1 MVPNQE
7 LEGTGFKRDV
17 HRLGEGVGTIKTDVA
32 NLAHDAADAARS
44 GVAELKQGAHH
55 AIDAAKDKYQ
65 DAKEYAA
72 DATDSLKHTI
82 SRNPLTS
89 IGIAAGVGMLIG
101 LIVFRPRS

>member
-1 MVPNQE
+1 MANTQT
-7 LEGTGFKRDV
+7 LDGSGFKQDV
-17 HRLGEGVGTIKTDVA
+17 HRLGESVGTIKTDVA
-32 NLAHDAADAARS
+32 NLAHGAADAARS
-44 GVAELKQGAHH
+44 GVAELRQGAHH

-65 DAKEYAA
+65 DAKECAA

-82 SRNPLTS
+82 ARHPLTS